1 MKRIQSIRVTGTFNN
16 TALLHYAAFIL
27 NNLVK
32 GKTVKVYGDPA
43 TRKKFTEMIEL
54 YLGPAVI
61 DKVKVVP
68 FPVSVLSAEKVG
80 RGEKDTAFLFI
91 SSTGKFFPT
100 IERTIEPTRSCSAL
114 FVDSIIC

>member
-1 MKRIQSIRVTGTFNN
+1 MKRIQSIRVTGIFNN
-16 TALLHYAAFIL
+16 TALLHYSAFIL

-61 DKVKVVP
+61 DKINIVP
-68 FPVSVLSAEKVG
+68 FPVSVRVAENAG
-80 RGEKDTAFLFI
+80 RGAKDTAFLFI
-91 SSTGKFFPT
+91 NSTGKFFPT
-100 IERTIEPTRSCSAL
+100 IERTVEPVRSCSAL
-114 FVDSIIC
+114 FVDAIVC

>member
-1 MKRIQSIRVTGTFNN
+1 MKRIQSIRVIGIFNN

-61 DKVKVVP
+61 DKINVVP
-68 FPVSVLSAEKVG
+68 FPVSVRSAEKVG
-80 RGEKDTAFLFI
+80 RGNKDTAFLFI
-91 SSTGKFFPT
+91 NAAGKFFPT
-100 IERTIEPTRSCSAL
+100 IEKQIQPVRTNAAL
-114 FVDSIIC
+114 FVDSII

>member
-16 TALLHYAAFIL
+16 TALLHYAAFIIS
-27 NNLVK
+27 NLVK

-43 TRKKFTEMIEL
+43 TRKTFTEMIGL
-54 YLGPAVI
+54 YLGPAVF
-61 DKVKVVP
+61 DKVKIVP

-91 SSTGKFFPT
+91 NAAGKFFPT
-100 IERTIEPTRSCSAL
+100 IEKQIQPTRSNTAL
-114 FVDSIIC
+114 FVDSIVC